1 LHIYNQLLTRM
12 MNYYLATYVA
22 TATAVDEA
30 NPLPVAAPV
39 AAAMMNF
46 LARKEVVPWEESDGS
61 KSAEGPIPVGANPDG
76 AKSDEG
82 AKHVAA
88 DRECPMSDAGA
99 VVLLDEAQRQTSAYT
114 K

>member
-1 LHIYNQLLTRM
+1 M
-12 MNYYLATYVA
+12 MNYYLATYVVA
-22 TATAVDEA
+22 TATTVDET
-30 NPLPVAAPV
+30 NPLPVATPV

-46 LARKEVVPWEESDGS
+46 RAGKEVVPWEESEAKHVVADHDGA
-61 KSAEGPIPVGANPDG
+61 KSAEGPIPVGAIPDG

-88 DRECPMSDAGA
+88 DREGPTSDAGGA
-99 VVLLDEAQRQTSAYT
+99 VLLDEAQRQTSAYT

>member
-1 LHIYNQLLTRM
+1 
-12 MNYYLATYVA
+12 MNYYLATYVVAAA
-22 TATAVDEA
+22 TPVDEA
-30 NPLPVAAPV
+30 NPLPVATPV

-46 LARKEVVPWEESDGS
+46 RAGKEMVAWEESEAKHVVADPDGA
-61 KSAEGPIPVGANPDG
+61 KSAEGPIPVGAIPDD
-76 AKSDEG
+76 AKSDEE

-88 DRECPMSDAGA
+88 DREGSMSDAGG